1 MILIKIINFII
12 FYAHILYISIRNYVT
27 IKTFQVFIRKYEI
40 KIKLN
45 LRFNWSVYQK
55 CHTAFTH
62 ETCHITVAITRS
74 ANVET
79 KTSSF
84 ETTIPR
90 DSMCSLKRFHE
101 TLTFIYREREF
112 VYEARLLVT
121 PGWHLENLFRQRKRT
136 PIFQGAFCVYYAHK
150 FYVILC
156 AHATV

>member
-12 FYAHILYISIRNYVT
+12 FYADILYVSIRNYVT
-27 IKTFQVFIRKYEI
+27 FKTFQVLIRKYER

-45 LRFNWSVYQK
+45 LHFSWSVYQK

-101 TLTFIYREREF
+101 TLTFIYRERES
-112 VYEARLLVT
+112 VYEGSSIIGYTWMT
-121 PGWHLENLFRQRKRT
+121 PGKLVPPKKANADLS
-136 PIFQGAFCVYYAHK
+136 GCL
-150 FYVILC
+150 LC
-156 AHATV
+156 LPCT

>member
-1 MILIKIINFII
+1 MQ
-12 FYAHILYISIRNYVT
+12 ISFMYLLEIT
-27 IKTFQVFIRKYEI
+27 SIKTFQAFIRKYER

-45 LRFNWSVYQK
+45 LRFSWLVYQK

-90 DSMCSLKRFHE
+90 DSMCSLKRFYE
-101 TLTFIYREREF
+101 TLTFIYRERES
-112 VYEARLLVT
+112 VYEGSSIIGYTWMT
-121 PGWHLENLFRQRKRT
+121 PGKLVPLKKANADLS
-136 PIFQGAFCVYYAHK
+136 GCL
-150 FYVILC
+150 LC
-156 AHATV
+156 LPCT

>member
-1 MILIKIINFII
+1 MQ
-12 FYAHILYISIRNYVT
+12 ISFMYLLEIT
-27 IKTFQVFIRKYEI
+27 SIKTFQVLIRKYER

-45 LRFNWSVYQK
+45 LRFSWLVYQK

-90 DSMCSLKRFHE
+90 DSMCSLKRFYE
-101 TLTFIYREREF
+101 TLTFIYRERES
-112 VYEARLLVT
+112 VYEGSSIIGYTWMT
-121 PGWHLENLFRQRKRT
+121 PGKLVPLKKANADLS
-136 PIFQGAFCVYYAHK
+136 GCL
-150 FYVILC
+150 LC
-156 AHATV
+156 LPCT